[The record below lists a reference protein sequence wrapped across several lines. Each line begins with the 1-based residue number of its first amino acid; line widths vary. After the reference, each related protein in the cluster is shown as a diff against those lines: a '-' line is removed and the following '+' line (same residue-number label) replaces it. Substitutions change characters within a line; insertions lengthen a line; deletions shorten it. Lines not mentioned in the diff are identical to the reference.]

1 MIIEFTSMNT
11 SKTLLVSTAVVLA
24 LALVLAPLAISED
37 ALAKKSNKAKQI
49 IEQSQKSKQNSQ
61 VVSGGSSFLS
71 GNNFNFQ
78 DQFNKGNNALG
89 QIKQLILFFIVILFI
104 DIVLKFNRYYQYKIN
119 RQSLFLI
126 LPNSILITIF

>member
-24 LALVLAPLAISED
+24 LTLVLAPLAISED

-78 DQFNKGNNALG
+78 DQFNRGNNALG
-89 QIKQLILFFIVILFI
+89 QI
-104 DIVLKFNRYYQYKIN
+104 NN
-119 RQSLFLI
+119 
-126 LPNSILITIF
+126 

>member
-1 MIIEFTSMNT
+1 MIIEFTSTNT

-24 LALVLAPLAISED
+24 LTLVLAPLAISED

-89 QIKQLILFFIVILFI
+89 QI
-104 DIVLKFNRYYQYKIN
+104 NN
-119 RQSLFLI
+119 
-126 LPNSILITIF
+126 

>member
-1 MIIEFTSMNT
+1 MNV

-24 LALVLAPLAISED
+24 LTLVLAPLAISED

-89 QIKQLILFFIVILFI
+89 QI
-104 DIVLKFNRYYQYKIN
+104 NN
-119 RQSLFLI
+119 
-126 LPNSILITIF
+126 